1 MDFPTDEPLPKTMS
15 KIHGTMVFFGSVP
28 NGIQPHLHI
37 CFSGKRWPA
46 SVLQSFPASFVLF
59 WMQCLLKQSDYWQ
72 CESFSVNVF
81 VCLRGLPTLLL
92 QPTLVRAYLADRQA
106 PPTRHYPPV
115 RSRGAQPV
123 SHPHI
128 FVYSCLEVLKPSK
141 LCALNL
147 ENTGWG
153 TDLCPFG
160 AKPWLCRRLEGG
172 GGCSV
177 KGLGRGVSLGPSTL
191 ITARSPSLTAGHH
204 GNGWYVIPTTMPN
217 LPPASLTIFPNQ
229 HMKFSLSFALSVSL
243 LLLFTILHYCWPRT
257 EWGCFD
263 SS

>member
-1 MDFPTDEPLPKTMS
+1 MVPWYSLALFLQQNSTSPVHLFFWKEVACKCPPKLS
-15 KIHGTMVFFGSVP
+15 GLF
-28 NGIQPHLHI
+28 
-37 CFSGKRWPA
+37 CFILNATSAKTFWLLAVRELFCKR
-46 SVLQSFPASFVLF
+46 L
-59 WMQCLLKQSDYWQ
+59 
-72 CESFSVNVF
+72 
-81 VCLRGLPTLLL
+81 CLRGLPTLPL
-92 QPTLVRAYLADRQA
+92 QPTLVRMYLADRQA

-123 SHPHI
+123 SHAT
-128 FVYSCLEVLKPSK
+128 CLCSFMPWGFKAIKNCV
-141 LCALNL
+141 LNL

-160 AKPWLCRRLEGG
+160 AKPEGG

-229 HMKFSLSFALSVSL
+229 HTKFSLSLVCSV
-243 LLLFTILHYCWPRT
+243 LFCPLAVVLYYIIVDQGQC
-257 EWGCFD
+257 ECVFD
-263 SS
+263 RS